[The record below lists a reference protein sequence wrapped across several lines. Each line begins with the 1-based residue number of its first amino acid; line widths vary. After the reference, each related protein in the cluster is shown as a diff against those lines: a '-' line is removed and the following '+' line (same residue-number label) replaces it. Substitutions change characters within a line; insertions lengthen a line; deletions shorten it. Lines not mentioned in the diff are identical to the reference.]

1 MTNKQ
6 KIEAAK
12 ARIKELER
20 LIKYWE
26 KWKIL
31 YVTHLVSKGNFGV
44 QPIYHGLTN
53 KFQAWYYDGK
63 NVYLGNIYETKSE
76 AEQDG
81 KRLRRDC
88 MLR

>member
-26 KWKIL
+26 K
-31 YVTHLVSKGNFGV
+31 
-44 QPIYHGLTN
+44 
-53 KFQAWYYDGK
+53 
-63 NVYLGNIYETKSE
+63 
-76 AEQDG
+76 
-81 KRLRRDC
+81 
-88 MLR
+88 